1 MKKVIS
7 PCICK
12 VYTRRGNEDVTR
24 AFCKIEFDGTRLS
37 ITGVIGPCRAATA
50 VAVLVSALMQ
60 SAKVALAMNGRRKCS
75 TSSAPSGMS
84 GI

>member
-37 ITGVIGPCRAATA
+37 ITGVIGP
-50 VAVLVSALMQ
+50 M
-60 SAKVALAMNGRRKCS
+60 
-75 TSSAPSGMS
+75 PSGNCRGS
-84 GI
+84 AGQCVDAIREGRPCDE